1 MDGVVYMWTIKQI
14 KDKLTLDTR
23 GVFEDLGGY
32 ALQVVTFVIILA
44 LGALVLSTV
53 RTNANVSANSNAT
66 LAIDRGLA
74 GLADFSSWLSI
85 LVIVIIFA
93 VILAMVYGFYRRSQ

>member
-1 MDGVVYMWTIKQI
+1 MGILKKIMN
-14 KDKLTLDTR
+14 KLAIGNK

-53 RTNANVSANSNAT
+53 RSNSNVSANANAT
-66 LAIDRGLA
+66 LAIDRGLS

-93 VILAMVYGFYRRSQ
+93 VILSMVYGFYRRSN